1 MAFGSRFFRWKHP
14 SEYQPSSK
22 EVAQA
27 GYLWRSGIG
36 NSQFCGDFP
45 DRKGWIF
52 MVLPLGIRTWTILD
66 FYEPRKNDAA
76 RSLKSKSENH
86 VYSSSIFTTYEIIW
100 FDISSNVWYLP
111 QTGGSTGN
119 NCGFSHIFTD
129 PRLKNRKNI
138 WQTTKLCKLVSSI
151 TAINSCVTWAAAL
164 GELPMPTW
172 TVSMDIL

>member
-1 MAFGSRFFRWKHP
+1 MENHP

-36 NSQFCGDFP
+36 NSQFLRRFFLIE
-45 DRKGWIF
+45 KVEFF

-86 VYSSSIFTTYEIIW
+86 VYSNSIFY
-100 FDISSNVWYLP
+100 DL
-111 QTGGSTGN
+111 
-119 NCGFSHIFTD
+119 
-129 PRLKNRKNI
+129 
-138 WQTTKLCKLVSSI
+138 
-151 TAINSCVTWAAAL
+151 
-164 GELPMPTW
+164 
-172 TVSMDIL
+172 